1 MLTLALAWV
10 LNHPTTADLAWRAS
24 VALAEAQEAT
34 AIRSQKARKLQQWLD
49 AQDGVRV
56 RALARY
62 SPFADD
68 VEEP

>member
-1 MLTLALAWV
+1 MFTLALSWV

-24 VALAEAQEAT
+24 VALAGAQEST
-34 AIRSQKARKLQQWLD
+34 EIRSQKSRKLQQWID

-68 VEEP
+68 TEEP